1 MALTL
6 TPMGCVVAALSFLAA
21 RRTYA
26 SEYEG

>member
-21 RRTYA
+21 RHTHA
-26 SEYEG
+26 GEYER